1 MEQTMNAV
9 DDLSFFEFNIEYVD
23 WSNYLRNN
31 SKNHT
36 IFLIHS
42 EISQKLMTVMRD
54 YRNLMKV
61 GMQKLFML
69 LMKSECQVK
78 E

>member
-54 YRNLMKV
+54 YRNLMKD

>member
-42 EISQKLMTVMRD
+42 EISRKLMTGMRD
-54 YRNLMKV
+54 YRNLLKD